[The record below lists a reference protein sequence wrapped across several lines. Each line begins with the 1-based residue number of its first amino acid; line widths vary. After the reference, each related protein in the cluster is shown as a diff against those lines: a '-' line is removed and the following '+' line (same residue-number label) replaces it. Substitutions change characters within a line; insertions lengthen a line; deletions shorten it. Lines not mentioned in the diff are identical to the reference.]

1 MDRAAKRGWLQKT
14 FGQAAEAASRKRKAA
29 FLADSPSS
37 RSSSSHPAGS
47 SKTSSAKT
55 FKVRKKAAGSG
66 KTQRASLRTVPE
78 SRKLKQKAWWKAKQ
92 SEDVLSWTDAE
103 HDLQHPSIE
112 PDCVRCRYKLMS
124 KSWTSPGGHLGGQT
138 CFKLSL
144 NDSRGCRPGSRM
156 DLNGERR

>member
-37 RSSSSHPAGS
+37 RSSSSRPAGS

-103 HDLQHPSIE
+103 HD
-112 PDCVRCRYKLMS
+112 
-124 KSWTSPGGHLGGQT
+124 
-138 CFKLSL
+138 
-144 NDSRGCRPGSRM
+144 
-156 DLNGERR
+156 